1 MKRLRTTRREVPS
14 ALLSRDPVQF
24 SSTVGVS
31 LSAII
36 EVSASVSVGIICDKH
51 GGHGCRAANNIK
63 EVNKFCLNDVVHNE
77 DGAVKRMGMNTRSR
91 PMIVGAVTALDT
103 CARALMQKEIGGS
116 KVAADVSCKLRSR
129 GKIDCIQTG
138 SAHFDRLL
146 APDEAHFLFTDGW
159 GLPRPYKLYCTVG
172 NPSSSFC
179 QYWGGVPFGMVT
191 EISGPPFSG
200 KTQLA
205 LSIAAHAVIKQ
216 GLRVHYLLGGCCG
229 SKALSRRLHAMI
241 LKLVRVTLSSA
252 VNESVNVGFQGDSQS
267 NITNGEK
274 VGSILAKAML
284 CVEVTYITD
293 AHSLL
298 ATLAQ
303 IDHDE
308 EVSFHCCKG
317 GSKDKGT
324 LIIIDSVSG
333 CLGHHLSSESGTALT
348 SQVALTL
355 HQMARTHNFRLTAND
370 SMRATCQPRKFAV
383 VLTNG
388 SVAMRRPS
396 FCLVKELSSAKSI
409 GKHFQ
414 KKPAMVRYWRA
425 SDIILWLQIEES
437 PLRDIYAINF
447 YNSSP
452 VFGLSFLESKVICV
466 GVQKH
471 YGKSSKKNSSNL
483 VAKIC
488 IQSYGICDV

>member
-1 MKRLRTTRREVPS
+1 MPS

-24 SSTVGVS
+24 SSTIGVS
-31 LSAII
+31 LSAVT
-36 EVSASVSVGIICDKH
+36 EVSASVSVGIICDQH
-51 GGHGCRAANNIK
+51 GGHGCHAANNIK
-63 EVNKFCLNDVVHNE
+63 EVNKFCLNDV
-77 DGAVKRMGMNTRSR
+77 KRIGMITRSR

-103 CARALMQKEIGGS
+103 CARVLTQKEIVGS
-116 KVAADVSCKLRSR
+116 KVAADVSGKLRSR

-138 SAHFDRLL
+138 SAQFDKLL
-146 APDEAHFLFTDGW
+146 ATDDAHFLFTDGW
-159 GLPRPYKLYCTVG
+159 GLPRPYKLYCTLG
-172 NPSSSFC
+172 YPFSSFC
-179 QYWGGVPFGMVT
+179 QYRGGVPFGMVT

-229 SKALSRRLHAMI
+229 RKALLRRLHAMI
-241 LKLVRVTLSSA
+241 LKLVRLTLSSA
-252 VNESVNVGFQGDSQS
+252 INESVKVGFQGDSQS

-274 VGSILAKAML
+274 FGSILAKAMQ
-284 CVEVTYITD
+284 CVEVTYIPD
-293 AHSLL
+293 AHSLI

-303 IDHDE
+303 IDHYE
-308 EVSFHCCKG
+308 EVAFHCCKG
-317 GSKDKGT
+317 GSKDNGT

-333 CLGHHLSSESGTALT
+333 CLGHHLSSDSGAALT

-355 HQMARTHNFRLTAND
+355 RQMARTHNCRLTAN
-370 SMRATCQPRKFAV
+370 QPRRFAV

-396 FCLVKELSSAKSI
+396 FNKTKELSSAK
-409 GKHFQ
+409 
-414 KKPAMVRYWRA
+414 PAMGQYWRA

-488 IQSYGICDV
+488 IQSCGICDYCCAP

>member
-1 MKRLRTTRREVPS
+1 
-14 ALLSRDPVQF
+14 
-24 SSTVGVS
+24 
-31 LSAII
+31 
-36 EVSASVSVGIICDKH
+36 
-51 GGHGCRAANNIK
+51 
-63 EVNKFCLNDVVHNE
+63 
-77 DGAVKRMGMNTRSR
+77 
-91 PMIVGAVTALDT
+91 MIVGAVTALDT
-103 CARALMQKEIGGS
+103 CARALSQEEILGS
-116 KVAADVSCKLRSR
+116 KVAADVSGKLRSR
-129 GKIDCIQTG
+129 RKIDCIQTG
-138 SAHFDRLL
+138 SAHFDELL
-146 APDEAHFLFTDGW
+146 APDEAHFLSTDGW

-172 NPSSSFC
+172 YPSSLFC
-179 QYWGGVPFGMVT
+179 QYQGGVPYGMVT

-229 SKALSRRLHAMI
+229 RKALSRRLHAMI
-241 LKLVRVTLSSA
+241 LKLVRFTLSSA
-252 VNESVNVGFQGDSQS
+252 GNESVIVGFQGDSQS

-274 VGSILAKAML
+274 VGSILAKAMQ
-284 CVEVTYITD
+284 CVEVTYIPD
-293 AHSLL
+293 AHSLI

-303 IDHDE
+303 INHDE

-317 GSKDKGT
+317 GSKYKGT

-333 CLGHHLSSESGTALT
+333 CLGHHLSSDSGTALT

-355 HQMARTHNFRLTAND
+355 RQMARTHNCRLTAND
-370 SMRATCQPRKFAV
+370 SMRATCQPRRFAV
-383 VLTNG
+383 VHTNG

-396 FCLVKELSSAKSI
+396 FSLSSSKSP
-409 GKHFQ
+409 GKLFQ
-414 KKPAMVRYWRA
+414 KKPAMGRYWRA
-425 SDIILWLQIEES
+425 SDIILWLQVEES
-437 PLRDIYAINF
+437 PLRDIYAINS

-488 IQSYGICDV
+488 IQSYGICDMF